1 MSTVDLPM
9 RAVRLQ
15 APGGPEQLVVAQIPA
30 PAAEEGEALVRV
42 HAAAITRNELDWP
55 EDRFPAIPSYEL
67 SGVVEAIGPAATSVD
82 VGQEVV
88 ALTPFDR
95 DGVASDYAVV
105 PVGLL
110 APKPS
115 AVDHV
120 HSAALPMPAL
130 TAWQALQEHGRL
142 QKGQRVLILG
152 AGGGVGHIAGQIA
165 SRHFGAHVIGTAS
178 AASADFAR
186 SAGASER
193 IDPDAI
199 DGSIEPVD
207 LIFDTV
213 GGALLE
219 RAAGVLRPGGT
230 IVTVADE
237 PPEGLEATFF
247 VVEPNGTQLEE
258 LVRMVDRGVLRPS
271 VDSVFPLE
279 DARAAFERS
288 LLPGKRGKVVLAV
301 AP

>member
-1 MSTVDLPM
+1 MTM

-15 APGGPEQLVVAQIPA
+15 APGGPEQLSVEQIPTPA
-30 PAAEEGEALVRV
+30 PGEGEVLVRV

-67 SGVVEAIGPAATSVD
+67 SGVVEAVGPGAESVE
-82 VGQEVV
+82 VGREVV

-95 DGVASDYAVV
+95 DGVAADYAIV
-105 PVGLL
+105 PVGVL
-110 APKPS
+110 ASKPS

-120 HSAALPMPAL
+120 QSAALPMPAL
-130 TAWQALQEHGRL
+130 TAWQGLHEHGRL
-142 QKGQRVLILG
+142 QEGQRVLILG

-186 SAGASER
+186 SAGANER
-193 IDPDAI
+193 IDPDAV
-199 DGSIEPVD
+199 DGSVEPVD

-219 RAAGVLRPGGT
+219 RAAGVLRTGGT

-237 PPEGLEATFF
+237 PPEDLEATFF
-247 VVEPNGTQLEE
+247 IVEPNGAQLEE
-258 LVRMVDRGVLRPS
+258 LVRMVDRGILRPS

-288 LLPGKRGKVVLAV
+288 LLPAKRGKVVLAV
-301 AP
+301 AS

>member
-1 MSTVDLPM
+1 MTM

-15 APGGPEQLVVAQIPA
+15 APGGPEQLVVERVPTPA
-30 PAAEEGEALVRV
+30 PGEGEALVRV

-67 SGVVEAIGPAATSVD
+67 SGVVEAIGPGAGSVE

-95 DGVASDYAVV
+95 DGVAADYAVV
-105 PVGLL
+105 PFGVL
-110 APKPS
+110 ASKPS
-115 AVDHV
+115 AVDHL
-120 HSAALPMPAL
+120 HSSALPMPAL
-130 TAWQALQEHGRL
+130 TAWQALSEHGRL
-142 QKGQRVLILG
+142 QEGQRVLILG

-186 SAGASER
+186 SAGANER

-219 RAAGVLRPGGT
+219 RAAAVLRPGGR

-247 VVEPNGTQLEE
+247 IVEPNGAELED
-258 LVRMVDRGVLRPS
+258 LVQMVDRGILRPS

-288 LLPGKRGKVVLAV
+288 LLPSKRGKVVLAV

>member
-1 MSTVDLPM
+1 M
-9 RAVRLQ
+9 RAVRLR
-15 APGGPEQLVVAQIPA
+15 APGGPEQLVVEQIPTPA
-30 PAAEEGEALVRV
+30 PGEGEVLVRV

-67 SGVVEAIGPAATSVD
+67 SGVVETVGPGATSVD

-95 DGVASDYAVV
+95 DGVAADFAVV
-105 PVGLL
+105 PVGVL
-110 APKPS
+110 ASKPS

-130 TAWQALQEHGRL
+130 TAWQGLHEHDRLQE
-142 QKGQRVLILG
+142 GQRVLILG

-165 SRHFGAHVIGTAS
+165 SRHFGAHVVGTAS

-193 IDPDAI
+193 IDPGAI

-213 GGALLE
+213 GGELLE

-247 VVEPNGTQLEE
+247 IVEPNGAQLEE
-258 LVRMVDRGVLRPS
+258 LVRMVDRGILRPS

-279 DARAAFERS
+279 DASAAFERS
-288 LLPGKRGKVVLAV
+288 LLPGKRGKVVLKV
-301 AP
+301 AD

>member
-1 MSTVDLPM
+1 M
-9 RAVRLQ
+9 
-15 APGGPEQLVVAQIPA
+15 EQIPT
-30 PAAEEGEALVRV
+30 PSPGEGEALVRV

-67 SGVVEAIGPAATSVD
+67 SGVVEAVGPGGGSVH

-95 DGVASDYAVV
+95 DGVAADYAVV
-105 PVGLL
+105 PVGTL
-110 APKPS
+110 ASKPS

-130 TAWQALQEHGRL
+130 TAWQGLREHGRL
-142 QKGQRVLILG
+142 QEGQRVLILG

-186 SAGASER
+186 SAGANER
-193 IDPDAI
+193 LDPDAI
-199 DGSIEPVD
+199 GSLEPVD

-213 GGALLE
+213 GGELLE
-219 RAAGVLRPGGT
+219 RAAVVLRPGGT

-247 VVEPNGTQLEE
+247 IVEPNGAQLEE
-258 LVRMVDRGVLRPS
+258 LVRMVDGGILRPS

-279 DARAAFERS
+279 EARAAFERS

-301 AP
+301 KP